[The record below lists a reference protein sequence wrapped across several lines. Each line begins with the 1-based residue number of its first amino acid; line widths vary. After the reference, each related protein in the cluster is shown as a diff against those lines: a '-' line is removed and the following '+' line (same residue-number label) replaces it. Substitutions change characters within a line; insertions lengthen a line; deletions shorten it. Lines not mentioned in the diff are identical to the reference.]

1 MNLHQKIMIFLPCN
15 SLLYYAK
22 RLLDCSIVK
31 DKMKEL
37 PLGNTSNTFSLVVQ
51 LAKSFVILIN
61 YDCIDP
67 FIVLP
72 VLLLL
77 NNVYWQKNKCLK
89 GRFWERSKLVLEYSR
104 ISPDFAALIFFS
116 EKFIFLVRQQVRHPL
131 IHSGSPCHVSQPTLL
146 PSLCRWAAQHSASPS
161 PYCTVCTP
169 LCQPFSSLPAVTH
182 TSHNS
187 DARLSCYTTRIS
199 GFYS

>member
-1 MNLHQKIMIFLPCN
+1 MLVMLARWPCRLCCHIDNINL
-15 SLLYYAK
+15 
-22 RLLDCSIVK
+22 V
-31 DKMKEL
+31 
-37 PLGNTSNTFSLVVQ
+37 SLVDHFY
-51 LAKSFVILIN
+51 FV
-61 YDCIDP
+61 DP
-67 FIVLP
+67 ADHVT
-72 VLLLL
+72 
-77 NNVYWQKNKCLK
+77 LK